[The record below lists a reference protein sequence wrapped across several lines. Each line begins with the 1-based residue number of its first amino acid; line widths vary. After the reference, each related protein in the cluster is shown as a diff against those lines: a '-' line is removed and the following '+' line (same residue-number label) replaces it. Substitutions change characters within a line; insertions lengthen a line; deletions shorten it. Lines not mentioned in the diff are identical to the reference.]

1 MDGPGARPANSM
13 TLRPVRGGGPIG
25 EDDAMVMFFSF
36 RVSALEW
43 DRMLKRG
50 GAVSFRCRGVS
61 VFCFNSLI
69 LVT

>member
-50 GAVSFRCRGVS
+50 RYRFEVVACRFS
-61 VFCFNSLI
+61 ASI
-69 LVT
+69 L